1 MVINHNTKTDIT
13 LSGLSSGEP
22 LVYILST
29 LYFLVGIL
37 LILESR
43 RIFKLSRHDIYK
55 SPLYFRLV
63 ILNLSTISML
73 WRGVLSFVTPNYHNL
88 FARNI
93 FETFLPLYFQYS
105 SFLLFVLF
113 YSFTLYKINDNH
125 TKIRKLLLPLYVHLQ
140 IGVFV
145 FGIISSAYGTLFDKK
160 IDFFRLNDG
169 NLTFIASVLTIMSIV
184 LAAFCWLSWKYLKN
198 IPLTQISRDQLSS
211 IALLMSINITIFVFH
226 GIWDLCTLT
235 GHNYLNNKCDQW
247 YGNNDQRYYWVY
259 FFWYL
264 VTDGFPSIS
273 LLAIFHINISN
284 EVFKKKELR
293 TYLSESL
300 VNSDTASLLSTKNQ
314 SSKFALFKKYMCCCL
329 PRKNSS
335 LDGKLAS
342 DFTNK
347 NPINHEKIEQIM
359 HLVANS
365 SESKSEEFDPNDF
378 LVD

>member
-1 MVINHNTKTDIT
+1 MVINHNTKTDIR

-22 LVYILST
+22 LVFILST

-37 LILESR
+37 LIFESR
-43 RIFKLSRHDIYK
+43 RIFRLSKHDIHK

-73 WRGVLSFVTPNYHNL
+73 WRGVLSFVTPNYNNL

-105 SFLLFVLF
+105 SFLLFVFF
-113 YSFTLYKINDNH
+113 YSFTLCKINYNQ
-125 TKIRKLLLPLYVHLQ
+125 TKIRKLLLPLYVLLQ
-140 IGVFV
+140 IGVFA

-169 NLTFIASVLTIMSIV
+169 NLTFIASVLTGMSLI
-184 LAAFCWLSWKYLKN
+184 LAFFCWLSWKYLKN
-198 IPLTQISRDQLSS
+198 IRLTQISRNQLSA
-211 IALLMSINITIFVFH
+211 IALLMLINITIFVFN

-235 GHNYLNNKCDQW
+235 GNNYLNNKCDQW
-247 YGNNDQRYYWVY
+247 YENNDQRYYWVY

-264 VTDGFPSIS
+264 VTDGFPSVS
-273 LLAIFHINISN
+273 LLTIFHINISN

-293 TYLSESL
+293 TYLSEGF
-300 VNSDTASLLSTKNQ
+300 VNSDTTSLLSKKDQ
-314 SSKFALFKKYMCCCL
+314 PSKFVLFKKYMCCCL
-329 PRKNSS
+329 PSNKSS
-335 LDGKLAS
+335 LDDQLVT
-342 DFTNK
+342 DFTSK
-347 NPINHEKIEQIM
+347 NSINHEQIHEIM

-378 LVD
+378 LLD